1 MYNWSLDLK
10 RLEKYPQK
18 AILWKIEHAINFG
31 LNKERLDKTI
41 IKKYWKKLHIDPLR
55 RKFLKFLLWPEKS

>member
-18 AILWKIEHAINFG
+18 AILWKIEQAINFG